1 VLSLSEVLHYGFPGK
16 TNHHMGKL
24 SACRATQINHL
35 DTFRNMLKRKSNFN
49 LREEKGFSK
58 SSAVQD
64 KLLTCQL
71 PIASHI
77 GTKAF
82 TAPPGFKR
90 TCQSPITRHTYW
102 NNQPGDKLHTS
113 WIKEFPDIYV
123 HPSEAIHHQR
133 NWMWGRVNGSLEF
146 TIAQS
151 PRNASSFSISSRI
164 LEKNG
169 NTISR
174 ATLRDQCDCKER
186 NSTIK

>member
-1 VLSLSEVLHYGFPGK
+1 MLSLSEALHYGFPGK
-16 TNHHMGKL
+16 TNHHIGKL

-35 DTFRNMLKRKSNFN
+35 DTFKNLLKRKSTFD

-64 KLLTCQL
+64 ALLTCQL

-174 ATLRDQCDCKER
+174 ATLRDINVIAKR
-186 NSTIK
+186 NTIK